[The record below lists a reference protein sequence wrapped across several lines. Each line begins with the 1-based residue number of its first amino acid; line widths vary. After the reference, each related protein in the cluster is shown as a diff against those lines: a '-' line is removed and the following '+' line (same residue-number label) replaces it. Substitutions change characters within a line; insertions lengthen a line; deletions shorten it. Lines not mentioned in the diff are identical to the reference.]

1 MKKNLIPA
9 SGIVHWL
16 GTGLSTGSGLKNV
29 VQESKK
35 SIVWNRNITFAE
47 KLLVKL
53 GLEDRVEIRQYTLEN
68 LKQSLKHCFAI
79 LSIIC
84 RELNTSRG
92 FIFENTT
99 NRTGYSPRYC
109 FCHSTFFIIS

>member
-35 SIVWNRNITFAE
+35 SILWNRNITFAE
-47 KLLVKL
+47 KLIAKL

-68 LKQSLKHCFAI
+68 LKQSLKQGDI
-79 LSIIC
+79 LVSMIPANYQAEGAAVCI
-84 RELNTSRG
+84 LKTN
-92 FIFENTT
+92 FYPIF
-99 NRTGYSPRYC
+99 
-109 FCHSTFFIIS
+109 